1 MRQQP
6 DIQFKFINSLKIK
19 APGGL
24 FSFSYYYKYLLFT
37 LFIVSFIYSNE
48 KQSLGFIAYNSN
60 KWNNS
65 IVKSHN
71 NDIYN
76 NGLYS
81 MAELNFG
88 PFKIVNSMFATSDSL
103 ESLKGGSKKV
113 KGIYGYT
120 NRAFITTDFELE
132 NVKNNILFGREYL
145 SIGHGKFGSLIL
157 SNGSRP
163 FDQLLWSIKYK
174 DFAGGLGGIQLENN
188 NNIKRFLTYHTIGF
202 KNDKF
207 SMTFTEAIIYTGVGR
222 SIEWQYINPVLF
234 WTPEMVN
241 NSTGDGNGLL
251 FGSIKYN
258 FNLSLSLW
266 TELLVDDFQVNHE
279 SKGDL
284 EPNEIGFLSGVEK
297 TGWPFVSS
305 DLWLEYTRITNRTYQ
320 TPDVSETYTH
330 RGFPIGHYLG
340 NDFDMFQL
348 YYSQVNMNGKLKPY
362 ISLAYLRNGANGLDT
377 PFDTPW
383 EDSTVTMETGYSEP
397 FPTGPIT
404 YVTEMEL
411 AVDYHIRNN
420 SMINGGLLYR
430 RSTLQGETEEE
441 FTFVLRLWLSLNKT
455 FNY

>member
-1 MRQQP
+1 MLKKP
-6 DIQFKFINSLKIK
+6 DIQSKSINNLNKK
-19 APGGL
+19 APSGL
-24 FSFSYYYKYLLFT
+24 FSFLYYYKYLLVAF
-37 LFIVSFIYSNE
+37 FIASFVYSNE
-48 KQSLGFIAYNSN
+48 KQSFGFIAYNSN
-60 KWNNS
+60 KWNSS
-65 IVKSHN
+65 IIKSHN

-81 MAELNFG
+81 MAELSFG

-120 NRAFITTDFELE
+120 NRAFITTDFELK

-258 FNLSLSLW
+258 FNPSLSLW

-284 EPNEIGFLSGVEK
+284 EPNEIGFLGGVEK

-320 TPDVSETYTH
+320 TLNSVETYTH
-330 RGFPIGHYLG
+330 RDFPIGHYLG

-348 YYSQVNMNGKLKPY
+348 YYSQENMAGKLKPY
-362 ISLAYLRNGANGLDT
+362 ISLAYLRDGINGLDT

-383 EDSTVTMETGYSEP
+383 EDDTVTMETGYFEP
-397 FPTGPIT
+397 FPTSPTT
-404 YVTEMEL
+404 YIIEMETGVEYNL
-411 AVDYHIRNN
+411 SPKSFINISYFYQDNKKLDIGTN
-420 SMINGGLLYR
+420 SSALNVRLLYYLGK
-430 RSTLQGETEEE
+430 S
-441 FTFVLRLWLSLNKT
+441 FT
-455 FNY
+455 Y